1 MVLPSSAVTVT
12 AIGVLAVVVAT
23 WCPSVNAALSAGVM
37 LGAAALASVVVAA
50 TVTDSEVVT
59 AV

>member
-1 MVLPSSAVTVT
+1 MA
-12 AIGVLAVVVAT
+12 VLAVVVAT

-37 LGAAALASVVVAA
+37 LGAAALVSVVVAD